1 MKMRMFRGV
10 RHAAVLGLV
19 AGSTTLAACGTIS
32 TQQEQ
37 QLGADYASQ
46 INAQLPIVDD
56 AQLNSYI
63 NNLGRQIAAA
73 GDRRIPYRF
82 YIVNAEQVNAFAVPG
97 GYVYVNRGLVEATDN
112 MSELA
117 GVLAHEIGHVEERHS
132 VEQMSRVQ
140 NANLGLNLAYILLG
154 RAPSGLEQA
163 AIGVG
168 GNLVFARYS
177 RGAEDEADE
186 VAIPLLMGAGI
197 NPRGLLTFF
206 DELLEQQRRSPSSV
220 ETWFST
226 HPTTQDRIANT
237 RARIDRIPASQLSR
251 LQTNSSAYN
260 TFKARMARYQRP
272 PAEYRVSGR

>member
-1 MKMRMFRGV
+1 MKMRMFRGL
-10 RHAAVLGLV
+10 RHAVALGFA
-19 AGSTTLAACGTIS
+19 AGATTLAACGSIS

-46 INAQLPIVDD
+46 INAQLPIVND
-56 AQLNSYI
+56 AQVNAYI
-63 NNLGRQIAAA
+63 NDLGRQIAAA
-73 GDRRIPYRF
+73 GDRHIPYRF

-97 GYVYVNRGLVEATDN
+97 GYIYVNRGLIEATDN

-168 GNLVFARYS
+168 GNLVLSKYS
-177 RGAEDEADE
+177 RSAEDEADA
-186 VAIPLLMGAGI
+186 VAIPMLMGD
-197 NPRGLLTFF
+197 RK
-206 DELLEQQRRSPSSV
+206 SV
-220 ETWFST
+220 
-226 HPTTQDRIANT
+226 
-237 RARIDRIPASQLSR
+237 
-251 LQTNSSAYN
+251 
-260 TFKARMARYQRP
+260 
-272 PAEYRVSGR
+272 V